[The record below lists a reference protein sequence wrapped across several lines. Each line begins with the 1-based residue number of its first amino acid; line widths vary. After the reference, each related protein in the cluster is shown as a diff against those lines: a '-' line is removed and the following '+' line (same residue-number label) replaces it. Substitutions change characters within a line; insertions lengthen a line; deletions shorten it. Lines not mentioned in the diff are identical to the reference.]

1 MGKLCGWGRAAVQNR
16 GMAGVLIGFAIIGT
30 VIGIGYLVGRSG
42 VLGSAAPFVLSRIAF
57 FVLSPSLLFTVLA
70 DADVHVLFSQLL
82 LVSASAAIFCYLLF
96 ASIAIL
102 VWRRKLPEAVI
113 GSLASGYTNSNNIGI
128 PVAFYVL
135 GNTAY
140 VAPVILLQLL
150 VLAPISLTIL
160 DVATGRGQGA
170 GTGAGTSSRWRAL
183 VQPFRNP
190 MLIGSALG
198 ALLSATSTTLP
209 AQVME
214 PFRLIGAAAVPV
226 VLISFG
232 MSLHGRRI
240 LEAGS
245 RRRDVI
251 LASGIKVLVMPVVA
265 WLIGDFLF
273 QLNPEQLFAVVVLAA
288 LPTAQNVFVYA
299 QRYERGVTM
308 ARDTVL
314 ITTIASV
321 PVLLAAAALLL

>member
-1 MGKLCGWGRAAVQNR
+1 
-16 GMAGVLIGFAIIGT
+16 MAGVLIGFAIIGT
-30 VIGIGYLVGRSG
+30 VIALGYVVGRSG
-42 VLGSAAPFVLSRIAF
+42 ILGETAPFVLSRIVF

-70 DADVHVLFSQLL
+70 DSDVHALFSTL
-82 LVSASAAIFCYLLF
+82 LVVSALAAIFCVLLF
-96 ASIAIL
+96 ASIAIFF
-102 VWRRKLPEAVI
+102 WRRKVPETVI
-113 GSLASGYTNSNNIGI
+113 GSLASGYTNANNIGI

-140 VAPVILLQLL
+140 AAPVILLQLL

-160 DVATGRGQGA
+160 DITTRDITTRRGDASMPGAGAGVGA
-170 GTGAGTSSRWRAL
+170 GTRSRWRAL

-209 AQVME
+209 AEVME

-232 MSLHGRRI
+232 MSLHGRKI
-240 LEAGS
+240 LEAGT

-265 WLIGDFLF
+265 WLLGDLLF
-273 QLNPEQLFAVVVLAA
+273 ALNPEQLFAVVVLAA

-321 PVLLAAAALLL
+321 PVLVAAAALLV

>member
-1 MGKLCGWGRAAVQNR
+1 
-16 GMAGVLIGFAIIGT
+16 MAGVLIGFAIIGT
-30 VIGIGYLVGRSG
+30 VIALGYVVGRSG
-42 VLGSAAPFVLSRIAF
+42 ILGETAPFVLSRIVF

-70 DADVHVLFSQLL
+70 DSDVHALFSTL
-82 LVSASAAIFCYLLF
+82 LVVSALAAIFCVLLF
-96 ASIAIL
+96 ASIAIFF
-102 VWRRKLPEAVI
+102 WRRKVPETVI
-113 GSLASGYTNSNNIGI
+113 GSLASGYTNANNIGI

-140 VAPVILLQLL
+140 AAPVILLQLL

-160 DVATGRGQGA
+160 DITTRDITTRRGDASMPGDGDGVGVGA
-170 GTGAGTSSRWRAL
+170 GTRSRWRAL

-198 ALLSATSTTLP
+198 ALLSVTSTTLP
-209 AQVME
+209 AEVME

-232 MSLHGRRI
+232 MSLHGRKI
-240 LEAGS
+240 LEAGT

-265 WLIGDFLF
+265 WLLGDLLF
-273 QLNPEQLFAVVVLAA
+273 ALNPEQLFAVVVLAA

-321 PVLLAAAALLL
+321 PVLVAAAALLV

>member
-1 MGKLCGWGRAAVQNR
+1 
-16 GMAGVLIGFAIIGT
+16 MAGVLIGFAIIGT
-30 VIGIGYLVGRSG
+30 VIAIGYIVSRSG
-42 VLGSAAPFVLSRIAF
+42 ILGQAAPFVLSRIVF

-70 DADVHVLFSQLL
+70 DADVHALFSKLL
-82 LVSASAAIFCYLLF
+82 LVSASAAIFCGLLF
-96 ASIAIL
+96 ASVAIF
-102 VWRRKLPEAVI
+102 VWRRKIPETVI
-113 GSLASGYTNSNNIGI
+113 GSLASGYTNASNIGI

-160 DVATGRGQGA
+160 DVTTRRGYGAATRR
-170 GTGAGTSSRWRAL
+170 RWRAL
-183 VQPFRNP
+183 AQPFRNP
-190 MLIGSALG
+190 LLIGSALG
-198 ALLSATSTTLP
+198 VLLSATGTTLP
-209 AQVME
+209 SEVME

-232 MSLHGRRI
+232 MSLHGRKI
-240 LEAGS
+240 LEAGTK
-245 RRRDVI
+245 RRDVI
-251 LASGIKVLVMPVVA
+251 LASGIKVLVMPMVA
-265 WLIGDFLF
+265 WLVGSFLF
-273 QLNPEQLFAVVVLAA
+273 GLNPEQLFAVVVLAA

-321 PVLLAAAALLL
+321 PVLVAAAALLL